1 MLRGGCKSWG
11 LPDLE
16 ATETK
21 RGSDRN
27 EARKRTERKREKR
40 KTGACYALCGPEAFF
55 LAWHLA

>member
-11 LPDLE
+11 PPDLE

-27 EARKRTERKREKR
+27 EAREAQKPVPAMRFV
-40 KTGACYALCGPEAFF
+40 ALR
-55 LAWHLA
+55 LSS